1 VRDRAQ
7 LDEINRTRAIT
18 IAQMTAR
25 DPAALLQ

>member
-1 VRDRAQ
+1 VTAPRP
-7 LDEINRTRAIT
+7 EINRTRAIT